1 MTQGTR
7 KTLYGITVILAPIIG
22 VACGVCGGILY
33 AVQNMYEA
41 TKIEMQEM
49 QRHELLWTNAVE
61 SLSLNGQRD
70 FIGMYSL
77 ICISLILVFA
87 ALVIFMCILNIQLSR
102 TEENKIQLNWFDRI
116 WTELQLAVL
125 ALACC
130 GAVACAVPF
139 VKIIPSSQ
147 WFDFYK
153 PLIVD
158 NYVFNPIS
166 NSIMLGLAVAGML
179 VCIEIAIL
187 CWVSMIKKLKA
198 REFVATS
205 LIGKLFKALVR
216 GCKKLMERFAV
227 PDDNDDQAG
236 KKLMHKTIGAAI
248 VMTLLAMTWVGA
260 IVDIAI
266 IVLVLPKII
275 RKYMSIRKGVA
286 EVKSGNLNYSIL
298 VERNLE
304 TGELKSDLDKLA
316 DDINQITTSTNIA
329 VQNELKNQR
338 MKTDLISNVSHDLKT
353 PLTSMIS
360 YLDILNREGLDSP
373 DAARYLEIVNEKTM
387 KLKTLTEDLFEAAKA
402 SSGSIPCDIETIDLS
417 QLVEQELA
425 EFGDM
430 LADKE
435 LNVIVKDDA
444 INTMVLADGRLLSR
458 VIENLLTNVSKY
470 ALENSRVYI
479 DLIETDSK
487 HLRLDIKNIS
497 RDQLNISAEE
507 LMERFTR
514 GDDSR
519 NTDGSGL
526 GLAIA
531 KDLTRLMGGSFDITI
546 DGDMFKASV
555 LLKNA

>member
-7 KTLYGITVILAPIIG
+7 KTLYGITAILAPIIG

-41 TKIEMQEM
+41 TKAEMLEI

-70 FIGMYSL
+70 FIGMYTL
-77 ICISLILVFA
+77 ICIGLILVFA
-87 ALVIFMCILNIQLSR
+87 ALVIFMCVLSIQLSK
-102 TEENKIQLNWFDRI
+102 TEINKIQLNWFDRI
-116 WTELQLAVL
+116 WTELQLAVFT
-125 ALACC
+125 LACC
-130 GAVACAVPF
+130 GAVACAAPF
-139 VKIIPSSQ
+139 VKIIPVSK
-147 WFDFYK
+147 WFDFYE
-153 PLIVD
+153 PVIVE

-205 LIGKLFKALVR
+205 LIGKGCKAIVR
-216 GCKKLMERFAV
+216 GCKRLAERFAV

-266 IVLVLPKII
+266 FVLVLPKII
-275 RKYMSIRKGVA
+275 RKYMNIRKGVA

-435 LNVIVKDDA
+435 LKIITKEDA

-479 DLIETDSK
+479 DLIETDSR

-546 DGDMFKASV
+546 DGDMFKASIQ
-555 LLKNA
+555 LKQA